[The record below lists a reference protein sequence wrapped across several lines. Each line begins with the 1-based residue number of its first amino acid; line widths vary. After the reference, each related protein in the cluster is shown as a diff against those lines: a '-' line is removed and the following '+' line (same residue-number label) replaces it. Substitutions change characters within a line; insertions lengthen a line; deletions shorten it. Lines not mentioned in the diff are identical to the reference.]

1 MTIGPIFS
9 SVTQLHRD
17 VRLILAVSGLMS
29 VSFFGIQNLIK
40 ILYVLRLGY
49 GLEYVGVFSAMGAL
63 AYMVMSLPGGAL
75 GSRFGAQAIMRVGG
89 LVTVLG
95 MVLLPLTEMATG
107 RVQATI
113 PLVSQVLLA
122 GGWALFNVNMAP
134 ALMGLTTAQE
144 RNSAYSL
151 NSVSRGMGTF
161 AGAVVGGFLPGV
173 FVALMG
179 YTLADP
185 APYRWSLWVGAVLG
199 IVALAPLLWLGPID
213 IKSSADA
220 GSPETPFPRLW
231 VTLIVI
237 HVVLAHAAFA
247 TCQSF
252 CNAYMDTEL
261 RLSPAAIGLLT
272 GAGQF
277 TAMLAPLLVPTLA
290 HRFSN
295 RWTLTATT
303 LGMAASLAP
312 LVLFVHWLPAGLG
325 RLGMMALE
333 AMWLPALQV
342 LQMETVTAR
351 WRSLAYG
358 IVSMMMALAFAS
370 VSLAGGYIIAAW
382 GYRTLF
388 LMGVVSSVAGALLMQ
403 RTPQPVQR
411 AVTAPER

>member
-1 MTIGPIFS
+1 
-9 SVTQLHRD
+9 
-17 VRLILAVSGLMS
+17 MS

-49 GLEYVGVFSAMGAL
+49 GLEYVGLFSAMGAL

-75 GSRFGAQAIMRVGG
+75 GSKFGAQAIMRVGG
-89 LVTVLG
+89 VVTVSG
-95 MVLLPLTEMATG
+95 MVLLPLTERAPAG
-107 RVQATI
+107 VQAAI
-113 PLVSQVLLA
+113 PLLSQILLA

-144 RNSAYSL
+144 RNNAFSFT
-151 NSVSRGMGTF
+151 SVSRGMGTF
-161 AGAVVGGFLPGV
+161 VGAVVGGFLPGI

-185 APYRWSLWVGAVLG
+185 GPYRWSLWVGAVLG
-199 IVALAPLLWLGPID
+199 VLALVPLLWLGPID
-213 IKSSADA
+213 TKSHTST
-220 GSPETPFPRLW
+220 GGPETPFPRLW
-231 VTLIVI
+231 VALIVL
-237 HVVLAHAAFA
+237 HVCLAHAAFA

-261 RLSPAAIGLLT
+261 GLSPASIGLLT

-277 TAMLAPLLVPTLA
+277 AAMFAPLLVPMLA
-290 HRFSN
+290 QRHSN
-295 RWTLTATT
+295 RWTLSMTT
-303 LGMAASLAP
+303 LGMAVSLAP
-312 LVLFVHWLPAGLG
+312 LVLFAHWAAAGLG

-351 WRSLAYG
+351 WRSLSYG

-388 LMGVVSSVAGALLMQ
+388 LIGVVSSMAGAGLM
-403 RTPQPVQR
+403 RIIPQPTEAQL
-411 AVTAPER
+411 AAQER